1 MHVIFVNELCM
12 ANKLKNNNITHSM
25 KFYIFYLFREGGGV
39 YIFNCNFK
47 IVTFK
52 IIHTQVLQI

>member
-12 ANKLKNNNITHSM
+12 ANKLKNNNMTHSM
-25 KFYIFYLFREGGGV
+25 KFYIFLFVWGGGGV
-39 YIFNCNFK
+39 YIFHCNFK